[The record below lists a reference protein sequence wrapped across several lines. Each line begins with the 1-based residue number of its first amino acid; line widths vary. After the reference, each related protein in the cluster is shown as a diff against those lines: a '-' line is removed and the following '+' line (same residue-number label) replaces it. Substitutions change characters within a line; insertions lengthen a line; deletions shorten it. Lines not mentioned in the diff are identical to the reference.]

1 MKTGYY
7 TPEIEEIHIGTD
19 CEVLD
24 NSTNEWITV
33 NIDKKLLLLIINNYD
48 KVNDWLEKSVKIKY
62 LDTEDIESLRLKITA
77 LYGDFIEFSISS
89 NKRALYNILHKT
101 LDLECIP
108 SPNTVKTLFYG
119 TIKNKS
125 ELIKIL
131 QQTNIL

>member
-1 MKTGYY
+1 MSS
-7 TPEIEEIHIGTD
+7 
-19 CEVLD
+19 V
-24 NSTNEWITV
+24 SV
-33 NIDKKLLLLIINNYD
+33 NDNYD